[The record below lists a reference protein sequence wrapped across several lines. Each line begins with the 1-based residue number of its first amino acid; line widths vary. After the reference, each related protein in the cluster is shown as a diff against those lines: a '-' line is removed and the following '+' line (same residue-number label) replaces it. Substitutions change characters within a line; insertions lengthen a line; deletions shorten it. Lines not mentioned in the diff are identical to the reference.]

1 MITSSVRSFN
11 ARFRKSLD
19 QVIDH
24 RANASGNE
32 AATWHYRADRYGF
45 AFMLRKQSN
54 QPASAKVGRDV
65 HAGFVGDAF
74 SAHSPLANDERV
86 CDRTGVTTMV
96 SVEPAGE
103 TKLHWTLG

>member
-1 MITSSVRSFN
+1 VRSFN

-65 HAGFVGDAF
+65 HAGFVAQF
-74 SAHSPLANDERV
+74 SRRGESLLRV
-86 CDRTGVTTMV
+86 ASGVTR
-96 SVEPAGE
+96 AFARFFFR
-103 TKLHWTLG
+103 